1 MFSFWEYVDEY
12 PVLACV
18 AKALKLEESIF
29 IRDGTRRMT
38 DVLSNQRMDLE
49 EYVRQYIYWV
59 HGYNLNVLLAP
70 IIHIAQ
76 NKNFIFYQPTNYIR
90 QVLNITKECIIDD
103 LDAYQ
108 RGMPVAILLNLNTMV
123 KIKNCINMGIKIED
137 IYIIGRIEDWK
148 RDSRKIEL
156 ANLIAEYPRVVVYGT
171 GNDFKYLIDNFS
183 DKVVVC
189 DKTITEDRVDNEIE
203 YVTIDTLI
211 NKYREVAVYVT
222 STVYGMEIK
231 NELVQKG
238 FCRENIFLN
247 KTRIGKVNVQLS
259 KAEVMPL
266 VKSKIW
272 EFYKYE

>member
-90 QVLNITKECIIDD
+90 QVLNIAKECIIDD

-272 EFYKYE
+272 EFL

>member
-272 EFYKYE
+272 EFL